1 MKLRVPLQLWLS
13 SIAVSAL
20 ALFWWRR
27 RRRLRSPPAKRR
39 WAGIEAR
46 ASRIANAG
54 DGLYATRDFAAG
66 EVLGQYYGRVLSLLQ
81 VMKLENRDYVMGG
94 FGSINVH
101 VDARFALD
109 SPARYVNDNFD
120 TSALNARFDKL
131 KEQRRALL
139 VATRPIKAGEEVY
152 AAYGEAYW
160 RARDKAPS
168 ASRAAEP

>member
-1 MKLRVPLQLWLS
+1 MARIHLS
-13 SIAVSAL
+13 LLLTAVSAFAFL
-20 ALFWWRR
+20 WWR
-27 RRRLRSPPAKRR
+27 RRRLRSAPPPATRS
-39 WAGIEAR
+39 WPGLEVR
-46 ASRIANAG
+46 ASRIAGAG
-54 DGLYATRDFAAG
+54 DGLFTTREFAAG

-81 VMKLENRDYVMGG
+81 VMKLQNRDYVMGG

-101 VDARFALD
+101 VDARFALN

-160 RARDKAPS
+160 RARDQAPS
-168 ASRAAEP
+168 SGS